1 MTLQQLRYA
10 VMIADCG
17 SMNEAA
23 HRLFITQ
30 PSLSSTIKDL
40 EQELGMILFIRSN
53 RGISIT
59 QGGEEFLGY
68 ARQIIQEYSLMED
81 RFLDHSQRRTK
92 FSVSTQHY
100 SFAVKA
106 FIETANVF
114 GLDNYEFA
122 IHETKTHDVMTH
134 VRNMKSEIGVLYLD
148 DFNRDALTKIFHEYD
163 LEFHPL
169 FACDVS
175 VYLWKNH
182 PLARQKE
189 ISIEELKPYPVLSF
203 EQGDYNSFYFAEEV
217 LSTYDYRK
225 IIKADDRATLLNLM
239 VGMNAYTLCSGIITE
254 DLNGSDYIAVPLTG
268 DNRMTI
274 GYLKKART
282 ELTPIA
288 RRYIDELK
296 RIGAASGDN
305 VTMLSEPPKPGKP
318 KKLKNKRSAD
328 GPKDTADGSGPD
340 ASSL

>member
-10 VMIADCG
+10 VTIADSG

-40 EQELGMILFIRSN
+40 EKELGLTLFIRSN

-59 QGGEEFLGY
+59 QEGEEFLGY
-68 ARQIIQEYSLMED
+68 ARQLMEQYSLLED
-81 RFLDHSQRRTK
+81 RFLDRLQRKTK
-92 FSVSTQHY
+92 FSVSAQHY

-106 FIETANVF
+106 FIETVHVY
-114 GLDNYEFA
+114 GLDHYEFA

-134 VRNMKSEIGVLYLD
+134 VRNMKSEIGVLYLN
-148 DFNRDALTKIFHEYD
+148 DFNRDALTKLFHEYD

-169 FACDVS
+169 FDCDVS

-182 PLARQKE
+182 PLAHQKE
-189 ISIEELKPYPVLSF
+189 ITIEQLQPYPVLSF

-217 LSTYDYRK
+217 LSTCEYPK

-239 VGMNAYTLCSGIITE
+239 VGLNAYTLCSGIITE
-254 DLNGSDYIAVPLTG
+254 DLNGSDYVAVPLTG
-268 DNRMTI
+268 ENRMTI
-274 GYLKKART
+274 GYLQKSRT
-282 ELTPIA
+282 ELTELA
-288 RRYIDELK
+288 RHYVGELL

-305 VTMLSEPPKPGKP
+305 VTLLTTGYPF
-318 KKLKNKRSAD
+318 R
-328 GPKDTADGSGPD
+328 
-340 ASSL
+340 

>member
-40 EQELGMILFIRSN
+40 EKELGMVLFIRSN

-59 QGGEEFLGY
+59 QDGEEFLGY
-68 ARQIIQEYSLMED
+68 ARQIMEEYSLLED
-81 RFLDHSQRRTK
+81 RFLERGSRKNR

-106 FIETANVF
+106 FIETARAF
-114 GLDNYEFA
+114 GMDHYEFA
-122 IHETKTHDVMTH
+122 IHETKTHDVMNH
-134 VRNMKSEIGVLYLD
+134 IRNMKSEIGVLYLD

-169 FACDVS
+169 FACDVC

-182 PLARQKE
+182 PLAAKKE
-189 ISIEELKPYPVLSF
+189 ISIEELRPYPVLSF
-203 EQGDYNSFYFAEEV
+203 AQGDYNSFYFAEEV
-217 LSTYDYRK
+217 LSTYDYKK

-239 VGMNAYTLCSGIITE
+239 VGLNAYTLCSGIITE
-254 DLNGSDYIAVPLTG
+254 DLNGSDYLAIPLSG
-268 DNRMTI
+268 DQRMTI
-274 GYLKKART
+274 GYLKKARV

-288 RRYIDELK
+288 CRYIDELK

-305 VTMLSEPPKPGKP
+305 VTMLSGPCREKGKTRERR
-318 KKLKNKRSAD
+318 K
-328 GPKDTADGSGPD
+328 
-340 ASSL
+340 

>member
-10 VMIADCG
+10 VTIADCG

-40 EQELGMILFIRSN
+40 EKELGLTVFIRSN

-59 QGGEEFLGY
+59 QQGEEFLGY
-68 ARQIIQEYSLMED
+68 ARQIIEQYGLHKD
-81 RFLDHSQRRTK
+81 RFLDHSLRKTK

-106 FIETANVF
+106 FIETAGTF

-148 DFNRDALTKIFHEYD
+148 NFNRDALTKIFHEYD

-182 PLARQKE
+182 PLAGQKE
-189 ISIEELKPYPVLSF
+189 ISIEQLRPYPVLSF

-217 LSTYDYRK
+217 LSTYDYK
-225 IIKADDRATLLNLM
+225 KVIKADDRATLLNLM
-239 VGMNAYTLCSGIITE
+239 VGLNAYTLCSGIITE
-254 DLNGSDYIAVPLTG
+254 DLNGSDYLAVPLTG

-282 ELTPIA
+282 ELTEIA
-288 RRYIDELK
+288 RVYIDELK
-296 RIGAASGDN
+296 RIGAASGEN
-305 VTMLSEPPKPGKP
+305 VTMLSEPPSDKPRRG
-318 KKLKNKRSAD
+318 
-328 GPKDTADGSGPD
+328 
-340 ASSL
+340 

>member
-1 MTLQQLRYA
+1 MTIQQLRYA
-10 VMIADCG
+10 VTIADCG

-40 EQELGMILFIRSN
+40 EKELGIVLFIRSN

-59 QGGEEFLGY
+59 QEGEEFLGY
-68 ARQIIQEYSLMED
+68 ARQIVEQYNLMKD
-81 RFLDHSQRRTK
+81 RFLDLERRKTR

-100 SFAVKA
+100 SFAVQA
-106 FIETANVF
+106 FIETAKTF

-134 VRNMKSEIGVLYLD
+134 VRNMKSEVGILYLD
-148 DFNRDALTKIFHEYD
+148 DFNRDALTKLFHEYD

-169 FACDVS
+169 FACDIS

-182 PLARQKE
+182 PLAKQRE
-189 ISIEELKPYPVLSF
+189 ISIEELRPYPVLSF

-217 LSTYDYRK
+217 LSTYDYKK

-239 VGMNAYTLCSGIITE
+239 VGLNAYTLCSGIITE
-254 DLNGSDYIAVPLTG
+254 ELNGSDYIAVPLTG

-274 GYLKKART
+274 GYLKKARMELT
-282 ELTPIA
+282 ELA

-305 VTMLSEPPKPGKP
+305 VTMLSQPPE
-318 KKLKNKRSAD
+318 NDKR
-328 GPKDTADGSGPD
+328 
-340 ASSL
+340 

>member
-10 VMIADCG
+10 VTIADCG

-40 EQELGMILFIRSN
+40 EKELGIVLFIRSN

-59 QGGEEFLGY
+59 QEGEEFLGY
-68 ARQIIQEYSLMED
+68 ARQIVEQYNLMKD
-81 RFLDHSQRRTK
+81 RFLDLERRKTR

-100 SFAVKA
+100 SFAVQA
-106 FIETANVF
+106 FIETAKTF

-134 VRNMKSEIGVLYLD
+134 VRNMKSEVGILYLD
-148 DFNRDALTKIFHEYD
+148 DFNRDALTKLFHEYD

-169 FACDVS
+169 FACDIS

-182 PLARQKE
+182 PLAKQRE
-189 ISIEELKPYPVLSF
+189 ISIEELRPYPVLSF

-217 LSTYDYRK
+217 LSTYDYKK

-239 VGMNAYTLCSGIITE
+239 VGLNAYTLCSGIITE
-254 DLNGSDYIAVPLTG
+254 ELNGSDYIAVPLTG

-274 GYLKKART
+274 GYLKKARMELT
-282 ELTPIA
+282 ELA

-305 VTMLSEPPKPGKP
+305 VTMLSQPPE
-318 KKLKNKRSAD
+318 NDKR
-328 GPKDTADGSGPD
+328 
-340 ASSL
+340 